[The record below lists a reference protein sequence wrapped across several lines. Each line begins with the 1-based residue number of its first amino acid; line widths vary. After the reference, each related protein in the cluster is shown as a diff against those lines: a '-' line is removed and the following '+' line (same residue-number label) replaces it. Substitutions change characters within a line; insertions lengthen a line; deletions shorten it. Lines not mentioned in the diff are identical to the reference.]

1 MMNFSITNTFE
12 TKRRQMINEINK
24 ANLTSDKAITMS
36 QELDVYINLL
46 QRRYPHQTF
55 QVWCFEQSSNIKASL
70 KGHLD
75 YSSTDQIETFLSS
88 FTERF
93 AGFESLEIDL
103 SQLTFIDSSGARL
116 LYELIVTA
124 HQIGIKTSIYEA
136 KGTVYELLDI
146 MGFFQLVQHL

>member
-12 TKRRQMINEINK
+12 TKRRQMIKELNK
-24 ANLTSDKAITMS
+24 SNLTSDKAITMS

-46 QRRYPHQTF
+46 QRRYPHQSF
-55 QVWCFEQSSNIKASL
+55 QVWCFEQNANIKASL

-75 YSSTDQIETFLSS
+75 YSSSDQVETFLSS
-88 FTERF
+88 FSERF
-93 AGFESLEIDL
+93 AGFQSLEIDL

-124 HQIGIKTSIYEA
+124 NQMGIKTSIYEA

-146 MGFFQLVQHL
+146 MGFFQLVQHI

>member
-12 TKRRQMINEINK
+12 TKRRQMIKEINSIE
-24 ANLTSDKAITMS
+24 LTSEKAITMS

-46 QRRYPHQTF
+46 QRRYPHQSF
-55 QVWCFEQSSNIKASL
+55 QVWCFEQSSHIKASL

-75 YSSTDQIETFLSS
+75 YSSTDQVETFLSS
-88 FTERF
+88 FSKRF
-93 AGFESLEIDL
+93 SGFESLEIDL

-124 HQIGIKTSIYEA
+124 HEIGIQTTISEA
-136 KGTVYELLDI
+136 KGIVYELLDI
-146 MGFFQLVQHL
+146 MGFFHLVQHI